1 METGGTIS
9 VKKLE
14 LGKCV
19 MQCLVQHVSC
29 CTEASTS
36 VLTEV
41 RGNLV
46 SADSSASSSWVVY
59 QPLIQWKGVVFFR
72 VPGMVLCFG
81 ARRKTTLITHRCL
94 QLLLSSVVQ
103 RQGCSQQ
110 RAQGAGREQ
119 SEDSWLKLAKGIFS
133 NIWPHV
139 EGILNGVHLSLF
151 HCSGTIACASTCYIH
166 SYYIYTH
173 TYLYP

>member
-1 METGGTIS
+1 
-9 VKKLE
+9 
-14 LGKCV
+14 

-103 RQGCSQQ
+103 
-110 RAQGAGREQ
+110 
-119 SEDSWLKLAKGIFS
+119 
-133 NIWPHV
+133 
-139 EGILNGVHLSLF
+139 
-151 HCSGTIACASTCYIH
+151 TIH
-166 SYYIYTH
+166 SEGPKDLGRSGIRTADSNWPEGYSV
-173 TYLYP
+173 LYDLMWEEF